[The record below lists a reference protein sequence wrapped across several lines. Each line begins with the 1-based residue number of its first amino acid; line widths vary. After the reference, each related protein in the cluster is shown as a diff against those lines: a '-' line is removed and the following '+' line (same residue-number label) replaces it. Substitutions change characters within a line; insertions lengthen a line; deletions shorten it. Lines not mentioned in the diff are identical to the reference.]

1 MKMEIQTIKKEEKR
15 FVSFKGGEEKGF
27 DFFFNE
33 YYAALS
39 FFAFKILNDEAAAQD
54 IVSDCYIRLW
64 QRKEVFDAPGSI
76 KSYLYTTIKNACI
89 DLLRSNKR
97 IQEHQKELSLLS
109 PKFEQS
115 IFHKLIE
122 AEVMRLIVIARA
134 KLPTKARRVF
144 EMFYFEDKSYQEI
157 AEELGISINTVKN
170 QKIRAVKLL
179 RKQFPYITLFLYILE
194 QHKG

>member
-1 MKMEIQTIKKEEKR
+1 MQTTKKEEKK
-15 FVSFKGGEEKGF
+15 FAGFKKGEQKGF
-27 DFFFNE
+27 EFFFKE

-39 FFAFKILNDEAAAQD
+39 FFAFKILNDEPAAKDVVQ
-54 IVSDCYIRLW
+54 DCYVKLW
-64 QRKEVFDAPGSI
+64 ERKEVFDAPGSI
-76 KSYLYTTIKNACI
+76 KSYLYTAVKNACI

-109 PKFEQS
+109 PGFEQS
-115 IFHKLIE
+115 IFHKLIA
-122 AEVMRLIVIARA
+122 AEVMRLIMIEKA
-134 KLPTKARRVF
+134 KLPTKAKRVF

-157 AEELGISINTVKN
+157 AEELDISIHTVKN

-179 RKQFPYITLFLYILE
+179 RKQFPYIALFLYILE